1 MPSCCGGSALTE
13 LYLNAPA
20 NNWLQCA
27 AVLSIFGESSIKVI
41 LPVVGSIIEAPRET
55 IVM

>member
-1 MPSCCGGSALTE
+1 MPSCWGGSAMTKLCM
-13 LYLNAPA
+13 NAPA

-41 LPVVGSIIEAPRET
+41 LPGVGSIIEAP
-55 IVM
+55 